1 MYYFK
6 NGKLIESD
14 ETVDEVV
21 QYLKNKLI
29 MYMIQNHNISWLNDE
44 TEQEFYKLLFESIE
58 PIILG
63 RVLLGEGRPFRA
75 LNPL

>member
-29 MYMIQNHNISWLNDE
+29 MYMLQNHNISWLNDE
-44 TEQEFYKLLFESIE
+44 TEQEFYKLLFECIE

-63 RVLLGEGRPFRA
+63 QLLPPEGGH
-75 LNPL
+75 

>member
-29 MYMIQNHNISWLNDE
+29 MYMLQKHNGSLSWLNDE
-44 TEQEFYKLLFESIE
+44 TEQEFYKLLFECIE

-63 RVLLGEGRPFRA
+63 QLS
-75 LNPL
+75 PL

>member
-29 MYMIQNHNISWLNDE
+29 MYMLQNHDISWLNDE

-63 RVLLGEGRPFRA
+63 QLLLGEGRP
-75 LNPL
+75 L

>member
-29 MYMIQNHNISWLNDE
+29 MYMLQKHNGSLSWLNDE
-44 TEQEFYKLLFESIE
+44 TEQEFYKLLFECIE

-63 RVLLGEGRPFRA
+63 Q